1 MPEMICSHC
10 ASEMPEISV
19 FCPSCGRS
27 AAADD
32 GPKAELPHDAIL
44 GALAYLT
51 VVPAILFL
59 AIPAIRGRRFVRFH
73 AWQSVLFVV
82 ATAIMAGAF
91 RLLFVI
97 FSVLPVLGFLIAW
110 LSSGLGF
117 LAIVFLWGVLVAK
130 AAQGQSYELPV
141 IGPLAARLAEQGHA
155 R

>member
-27 AAADD
+27 TTADD
-32 GPKAELPHDAIL
+32 EPKAESAHDALL

-59 AIPAIRGRRFVRFH
+59 AIPAIRGRHFVRFH

-82 ATAIMAGAF
+82 ATAILTGAF

-97 FSVLPVLGFLIAW
+97 FSVVPVLGFLIAW

-117 LAIVFLWGVLVAK
+117 LAIVFLWAVLVAK
-130 AAQGQSYELPV
+130 AAQGQSYELPL

>member
-1 MPEMICSHC
+1 MICSHC

-27 AAADD
+27 TGADEGLRAD
-32 GPKAELPHDAIL
+32 SARDSIF
-44 GALAYLT
+44 GAVAYLT
-51 VVPAILFL
+51 LLPAIVFL
-59 AIPAIRGRRFVRFH
+59 AIPAIRQRHFVRFH

-82 ATAIMAGAF
+82 ASAILAGAF

-97 FSVLPVLGFLIAW
+97 LSILPVLGFLIAW

-117 LAIVFLWGVLVAK
+117 LAILFLWAVLVAK

-141 IGPLAARLAEQGHA
+141 IGPLAARLAEQ
-155 R
+155 

>member
-1 MPEMICSHC
+1 MICSHC
-10 ASEMPEISV
+10 AAEMPEISV

-27 AAADD
+27 AAAADD
-32 GPKAELPHDAIL
+32 EPKAESPRDALL
-44 GALAYLT
+44 GALAYIT
-51 VVPAILFL
+51 VVPAIVFL
-59 AIPAIRGRRFVRFH
+59 AVPAIRGRHFVRFH

-82 ATAIMAGAF
+82 ATAILAGVF

-97 FSVLPVLGFLIAW
+97 LSVLPVLGFLIAW

-117 LAIVFLWGVLVAK
+117 LAILFLWAVLVAK

-141 IGPLAARLAEQGHA
+141 IGPMAARFVEQGYP